1 MLVREAQLRRE
12 WCCFGS
18 GWNVYDAASMG
29 LARCDVELARCC
41 VELHSAADSRWKY
54 EKLWL
59 VYGGRKQEKLA
70 REELAR
76 EAGEP
81 RQKQEEHGRL
91 AREERRARYHAR
103 TMVTHGWR

>member
-12 WCCFGS
+12 WCSFGS
-18 GWNVYDAASMG
+18 GWNVYDAEGMG
-29 LARCDVELARCC
+29 LARCGVELQI
-41 VELHSAADSRWKY
+41 AADSRRKY
-54 EKLWL
+54 EKL
-59 VYGGRKQEKLA
+59 G

-81 RQKQEEHGRL
+81 RRKQEEHGRL

-103 TMVTHGWR
+103 TMVTHGQR